1 MPDVTGDADYE
12 ALRRLA
18 DAYIRVARTPHYQ
31 QMAAAA
37 CDHAR
42 LQSAEAAQA
51 ARSSAAKAAFK
62 ATEAAHKQAR
72 EALRDSAAAASRQ
85 RIADAKAAIPH
96 HRRVIVA
103 AEALQPLIEQLTSRS
118 TVWTTAVQRA
128 LENPN
133 VLAVASAWVKEATHQ
148 ENLDAERQIEALESA
163 ATAGDLDEV
172 LIDDLDQEI
181 TGDEV
186 LDAAIEQAVTS
197 LVEQHPLLSRARARR
212 FVVSTVYIIWLLG
225 LIGVGLV
232 PGIGGAVTAG
242 ASGLGLDAR
251 TVGDFAGEG
260 IRPPAVFPPEVEE
273 NPNSEGDEQSEQG

>member
-128 LENPN
+128 SGRTQTFSRW
-133 VLAVASAWVKEATHQ
+133 LAHGSKRRPIRKISTRNARLKH
-148 ENLDAERQIEALESA
+148 
-163 ATAGDLDEV
+163 
-172 LIDDLDQEI
+172 
-181 TGDEV
+181 
-186 LDAAIEQAVTS
+186 
-197 LVEQHPLLSRARARR
+197 LSPRHCR
-212 FVVSTVYIIWLLG
+212 
-225 LIGVGLV
+225 
-232 PGIGGAVTAG
+232 
-242 ASGLGLDAR
+242 
-251 TVGDFAGEG
+251 
-260 IRPPAVFPPEVEE
+260 
-273 NPNSEGDEQSEQG
+273 